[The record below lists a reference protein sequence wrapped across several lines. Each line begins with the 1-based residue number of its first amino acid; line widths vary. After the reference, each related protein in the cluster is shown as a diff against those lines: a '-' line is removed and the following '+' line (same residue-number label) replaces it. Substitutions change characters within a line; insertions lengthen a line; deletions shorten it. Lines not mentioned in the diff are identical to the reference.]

1 MRHKKI
7 ISALAAIG
15 VIACIQPTTQAE
27 QTKTLLGDTNETGA
41 IEIEDASGLLK
52 MALKIEPTAEAK
64 KFYYDM
70 NGNGSVDL
78 EDAAIVLKQALK
90 ITPEAYHR
98 SFDEELL
105 LETVSDKGIE
115 NAFSDGIYKGN
126 AKIVD
131 DLLKKYGL
139 NREVGQLEDKLG
151 DQLNTTE
158 VCLVTDHIYADR
170 MENVTCQAV
179 SLKESTGEIFT
190 EMEEAMREQD
200 GVRIQD
206 SHEKVLLRIY
216 RVEAD
221 TVIGKSIVTEK
232 TIADV
237 VMNTESG
244 NKVEPQSCTIISDY
258 STYQEFV
265 KTHKYQNFPNCGETF
280 FDTNK
285 LVVYGGIS
293 QFQDDKAVRKLVLDR
308 EQGVLNIFESHSFN
322 DVQTDSTVRYAM
334 DYIIS
339 VPRNVMPQ
347 EKIYVQIQPDAV
359 AGYDETTGTD
369 IYVETK
375 STNPMKYCCIT
386 NADDI
391 KADDFTTFLPMQEMD
406 EVWEQLKEQLSS
418 IDYDIYDAL
427 VIRHNN
433 ISGYHNTGWYI
444 RWQNGILK
452 AVGKCEKEA
461 GSNDAVKPDT
471 LVSVLKIKKGL
482 LQKGYEPELQVKN
495 WLYEENRMMQQGMYT
510 PVE

>member
-1 MRHKKI
+1 MRHKKM

-15 VIACIQPTTQAE
+15 VIACVQTTTQAE

-90 ITPEAYHR
+90 ITPEAYYR

-139 NREVGQLEDKLG
+139 NREAGQLEDKLG
-151 DQLNTTE
+151 EQLNTTE
-158 VCLVTDHIYADR
+158 VFLVTDHIYADR
-170 MENVTCQAV
+170 LENVTCQAV

-232 TIADV
+232 TKADV

-265 KTHKYQNFPNCGETF
+265 KTHTYQKFPNCGETF
-280 FDTNK
+280 FDKNK

-293 QFQDDKAVRKLVLDR
+293 QFQDEEAVRKLVLDR

-375 STNPMKYCCIT
+375 STNSMKYRWIT

-418 IDYDIYDAL
+418 IDYNIYDAL

-433 ISGYHNTGWYI
+433 VSGYHNTGWYI

-452 AVGKCEKEA
+452 AVGKCEKET
-461 GSNDAVKPDT
+461 GSNAAVKPDT
-471 LVSVLKIKKGL
+471 LVSVIKIKKGM

-495 WLYEENRMMQQGMYT
+495 WLYEENSMMLQGMYN